1 MRKSMENML
10 EEYRKAIA
18 EVFGNHEVRIILYGS
33 YARGDFHV
41 DSDVDIMVLADMTP
55 EDISY
60 YTNKLY
66 DVTYDFE
73 MKYGVEINP
82 VVQSK
87 TTYERWKNAYPFFM
101 NIEKEGV
108 VV

>member
-1 MRKSMENML
+1 MPKSMENML
-10 EEYRKAIA
+10 DEYRKAVS
-18 EVFGNHEVRIILYGS
+18 EVFGDYEIRIILYGS

-41 DSDVDIMVLADMTP
+41 DSDVDIMVLADMAP
-55 EDISY
+55 EDINHY
-60 YTNKLY
+60 ANKLY
-66 DVTYDFE
+66 DLTYDFE
-73 MKYGVEINP
+73 MKYDVEINP

-87 TTYERWKNAYPFFM
+87 VTYEQWKNAYPFFM

>member
-1 MRKSMENML
+1 MPKSMENML
-10 EEYRKAIA
+10 DEYRKAIA
-18 EVFGNHEVRIILYGS
+18 EVFGEHEIRIILYGS

-41 DSDVDIMVLADMTP
+41 DSDVDIMVLADMAP
-55 EDISY
+55 ENISY
-60 YTNKLY
+60 YANKLY
-66 DVTYDFE
+66 DLTYDFE
-73 MKYGVEINP
+73 TKYDVEINP

-87 TTYERWKNAYPFFM
+87 TTYEQWKNAYPFFM

>member
-1 MRKSMENML
+1 MPKSMENML

-18 EVFGNHEVRIILYGS
+18 EVFGEHEIRIILYGS

-87 TTYERWKNAYPFFM
+87 TTYEQWKNAYPFFM